1 MSSRAGSSDTMD
13 DLDRALQ
20 DEMKLQADKAQNDL
34 QEVQKEMASL
44 KLEKENLSKKVETLL
59 SANERMIELKEKQ
72 DNEVEFLQF
81 KIKELSNQV
90 DGLNWQLSE
99 VEDQKE
105 NEVKELTS
113 RLQVLTSQTG
123 DGADASQLVLEV
135 ASLKSQ
141 LEESNQECDRL
152 RSDILSLN
160 QSLVTAQTE
169 TASVKSQVI
178 DLQDA
183 IDRLTSEREKLSGG
197 AVSGGGAYEE
207 IVQLNNSLNAEIAS
221 LKHYMTTQP
230 LYSGS
235 TAVAGEAPTEE
246 VEVLRQQV
254 RREQQLVV
262 HLERDLQASQEA
274 LRSLEQELF
283 LARDLKLKKEDELQS
298 GLDTSRESTDRE
310 VFNVFTDKELLMEN
324 QRLKADLDNVSR
336 QRRHLSER
344 IQRWEEE
351 LNRDDISS
359 LGEDG
364 LRQELRI
371 AIKTLQ
377 IRDHK
382 CEEVTQENLRLIEER
397 DMLMLKLSTTMRQL
411 EGSRAAS
418 MASSRTT
425 TPVPDTHVMKAAQ
438 LQPGIGLH
446 FDPSAEIRGLHA
458 KLEERQDEAGGE
470 GHALEIRTSLQN
482 VAKNG

>member
-1 MSSRAGSSDTMD
+1 
-13 DLDRALQ
+13 
-20 DEMKLQADKAQNDL
+20 
-34 QEVQKEMASL
+34 
-44 KLEKENLSKKVETLL
+44 
-59 SANERMIELKEKQ
+59 MIELKEKQ

-81 KIKELSNQV
+81 KNKELSNQV

-105 NEVKELTS
+105 NEVKELTN

-123 DGADASQLVLEV
+123 DGADASQLILEV

-183 IDRLTSEREKLSGG
+183 IDRLTSEKEELS
-197 AVSGGGAYEE
+197 GGAYEE

-235 TAVAGEAPTEE
+235 TAAAGEAPTEE

-283 LARDLKLKKEDELQS
+283 LARDLKLKKEEELQS

-351 LNRDDISS
+351 LNREDISS

-382 CEEVTQENLRLIEER
+382 CEEVTQENLRLIKER

-418 MASSRTT
+418 MAGSRTT

-446 FDPSAEIRGLHA
+446 FDPSSEIRGLHA
-458 KLEERQDEAGGE
+458 KLEELRRLNYSLDVELQKEKSDRMK
-470 GHALEIRTSLQN
+470 LEEKVMSPRSVQASKMLPQTDKTESPKKVQHF
-482 VAKNG
+482 